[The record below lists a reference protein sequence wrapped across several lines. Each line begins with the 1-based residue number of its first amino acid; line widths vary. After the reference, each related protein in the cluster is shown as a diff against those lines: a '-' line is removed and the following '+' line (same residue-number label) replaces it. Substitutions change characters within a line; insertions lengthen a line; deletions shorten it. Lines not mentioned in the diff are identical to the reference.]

1 MVYDEAVAMNSMLS
15 TDNEDVRKV
24 AKAIR
29 GAVRTDG
36 GIRGG
41 WAVTKGVIRL
51 KRMSCDDLESGTLK
65 LTRVGFEHALDEWVK
80 VIRVGG
86 LGEG

>member
-1 MVYDEAVAMNSMLS
+1 VVYDEAVAMNSILS
-15 TDNEDVRKV
+15 TDDEDVREV
-24 AKAIR
+24 AKTVR
-29 GAVRTDG
+29 GAIRTDG

-51 KRMSCDDLESGTLK
+51 KRMSCDDLEGGTLK
-65 LTRVGFEHALDEWVK
+65 STRVGFKHALDKWVK